1 MTFSSGIAVQEMIRE
16 VVVLVS
22 DNDTTGATVGTD
34 MK

>member
-1 MTFSSGIAVQEMIRE
+1 MTYSSGMAVQEMIKE

-34 MK
+34 MR

>member
-1 MTFSSGIAVQEMIRE
+1 MTYSSGIAVQEMIRE

>member
-1 MTFSSGIAVQEMIRE
+1 MTYSSGMTVQEMIRE

-34 MK
+34 IK